1 MNLAIVSLKGRSSE
15 MIARAAAKHFEK
27 VSSIDL
33 RNIRVDVNRE
43 GSAVMHEDKNLCEYD
58 CVYLRG
64 SYQYADLLTSIAISL
79 KGKVYMPLDPDSFL
93 VSHNKFLT
101 EVKLKEEGI
110 PFPVTHLVYK
120 TEMAKNLAQKFKYPV
135 VFKTL
140 AGTHGKG
147 VMFADSVE
155 SANSL
160 IDMLEKMKEPFLIQ
174 EFIETGVTDIRAVVI
189 GQDVISMQ
197 RTAKQGEL
205 RAGLHSGGEGRKIE
219 LSYDDKQIA
228 KRAARALKADVIA
241 VDLLKGPTRT
251 VVTEVNTSPGI
262 VGLTAATK
270 MDVAGEI
277 ASFLYKKTREFV
289 AEREGNKYL
298 FDLSSV
304 GDSIGSGF
312 VNAKEQIT
320 KLVIKAGRIILP
332 PTLTEN
338 TDFEPDEPVKIK
350 VEKDKIEV
358 ERLHAS
364 RSSSDQGRERERKIK
379 AKR

>member
-1 MNLAIVSLKGRSSE
+1 MDLAIVSLKGKSSE

-27 VSSIDL
+27 VSSFDL

-43 GSAVMHEDKNLCEYD
+43 GSAVIHEDKNLGEYD
-58 CVYLRG
+58 CVYLTG
-64 SYQYADLLTSIAISL
+64 SYQYADLLTSIAIAL

-93 VSHNKFLT
+93 ISHNKFLT
-101 EVKLKEEGI
+101 EVKLKEDGI

-120 TEMAKNLAQKFKYPV
+120 TEMAKNLARNFKYPV

-147 VMFADSVE
+147 VMFADSIE

-160 IDMLEKMKEPFLIQ
+160 IDMLEKMREPFLIQ
-174 EFIETGVTDIRAVVI
+174 EFIETGATDIRAVVI
-189 GQDVISMQ
+189 GQEVISMQ
-197 RTAKQGEL
+197 RTARAGEL
-205 RAGLHSGGEGRKIE
+205 RAGIHSGGEGRKIE
-219 LSYDDKQIA
+219 LSYEDKQIA
-228 KRAARALKADVIA
+228 KKAAKALKADIIA

-277 ASFLYKKTREFV
+277 ASALYKKTREFI
-289 AEREGNKYL
+289 AEKEGNKYL
-298 FDLSSV
+298 LDLSGV
-304 GDSIGSGF
+304 GDSIGSGLE
-312 VNAKEQIT
+312 NAKEQIT

-350 VEKDKIEV
+350 IEKDRIEV

-364 RSSSDQGRERERKIK
+364 GSSERPKKVKVR
-379 AKR
+379 R